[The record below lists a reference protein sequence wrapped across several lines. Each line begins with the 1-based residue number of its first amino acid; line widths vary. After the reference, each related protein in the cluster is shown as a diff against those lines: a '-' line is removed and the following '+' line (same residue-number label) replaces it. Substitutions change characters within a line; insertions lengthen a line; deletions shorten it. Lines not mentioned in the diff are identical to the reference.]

1 MQLSG
6 FNAEQILQR
15 QALSLCEQVNSPN
28 VNALSQLHVFE
39 KLYRS
44 GYQSNLLERTLSK
57 LVVLE
62 TQHIQSELAQI
73 NSHLAMFENQYQM
86 ASEIFYQRYESGELE
101 DSADFTE
108 WASFYDMQQLLKQQL
123 LCFDRTSQ

>member
-1 MQLSG
+1 MYT
-6 FNAEQILQR
+6 NT
-15 QALSLCEQVNSPN
+15 
-28 VNALSQLHVFE
+28 LSQLQVFE
-39 KLYRS
+39 RLYRS
-44 GYQSNLLERTLSK
+44 GYQSNLLERALSN
-57 LVVLE
+57 LVELE

-73 NSHLAMFENQYQM
+73 NSQLTLFENQYQM

-123 LCFDRTSQ
+123 LCFDRTPQ